1 MEINVQQLKKRLDE
15 GDKSFV
21 FLDVR
26 EPHEYAEFNLGA
38 KLIPLGT
45 IPTAV
50 ATELDGLQDEEI
62 IIHCRSG
69 VRSGQAQQF
78 LLQMGFTKVYNVT
91 GGVVA
96 WINNFGA

>member
-1 MEINVQQLKKRLDE
+1 MVISVQELKARLDA
-15 GDKSFV
+15 GDTNFV

-38 KLIPLGT
+38 TLIPLGT

-50 ATELDGLQDEEI
+50 ATELDGLQDQEI

-69 VRSGQAQQF
+69 MRSGQAQQF
-78 LLQMGFTKVYNVT
+78 LMQMGYKNVYNVT
-91 GGVVA
+91 GGVLA
-96 WINNFGA
+96 WIDSFGK